1 MKKII
6 LNKRENALI
15 ENSLSNYMVLFI
27 AIASLLCCILNHEGF
42 AIFFILIY
50 LCIVIYKSK
59 KIRDYLKD
67 YKNVEITGS
76 KYSFKNPK
84 TYYMKKEMK
93 NNGRKVT

>member
-1 MKKII
+1 MKIII
-6 LNKRENALI
+6 LNKRKNALI
-15 ENSLSNYMVLFI
+15 ENSLSNYMMLFI
-27 AIASLLCCILNHEGF
+27 AIASLLCCIFNHAGF

-50 LCIVIYKSK
+50 LCVAIYKSK

-67 YKNVEITGS
+67 YKNVEIIGS

-84 TYYMKKEMK
+84 TYCMKKEMK